1 MGKRLIY
8 IYIYTLNKGLAEYS
22 IYIKV
27 QMKLVKN
34 YANNADEFCFY
45 SIMLDIN

>member
-8 IYIYTLNKGLAEYS
+8 IYTVLNKGLAEYS

-34 YANNADEFCFY
+34 YAHNADEFCFH